1 MALLYD
7 TYFVVALSFAIFVG
21 ILYRYKVHHMLFA
34 ALDARADRI
43 RAELEEARRVREEA
57 QELLASYEKRQREI
71 EQEAATMV
79 EHAKRDAKAS
89 AEQMKAD
96 ALAAIDRRVK
106 AAAEQLAAAE
116 AAAVREVKDR
126 AVAVAVAA
134 AADVLRKGLPAQAVD
149 ASIDSAISTAG
160 QRLN

>member
-7 TYFVVALSFAIFVG
+7 TYFLVALSFALFLG
-21 ILYRYKVHHMLFA
+21 ILYRYKVHEMLFA

-43 RAELEEARRVREEA
+43 RAELDEARRVREEA
-57 QELLASYEKRQREI
+57 QALLASYEKRQREI
-71 EQEAATMV
+71 EDEAAAMV
-79 EHAKRDAKAS
+79 EQARRDAVVS
-89 AEQMKAD
+89 AEKMKDD

-116 AAAVREVKDR
+116 AAAIREVKDR

-134 AADVLRKGLPAQAVD
+134 AADVLGKGLPASAVD
-149 ASIDSAISTAG
+149 ASIDAAISTAG

>member
-1 MALLYD
+1 MAILYD
-7 TYFVVALSFAIFVG
+7 TYFVVALSFVLFFA
-21 ILYRYKVHHMLFA
+21 ILYRYKVHHFLFA
-34 ALDARADRI
+34 ALDARAERI
-43 RAELEEARRVREEA
+43 RGELEEAKRIREEA
-57 QELLASYEKRQREI
+57 QMLLVSFEKRQREV
-71 EQEAATMV
+71 EAEAAKMV
-79 EHAKRDAKAS
+79 EQAKGDARRS
-89 AEQMKAD
+89 AEHMKEE

-134 AADVLRKGLPAQAVD
+134 ATDILSRSMPARAVD
-149 ASIDSAISTAG
+149 ASIDEAIVIAG

>member
-1 MALLYD
+1 MAILYD

-21 ILYRYKVHHMLFA
+21 ILYRYNVHHMVFA
-34 ALDARADRI
+34 ALDARAERI
-43 RAELEEARRVREEA
+43 RAELEEAKRVREEA
-57 QELLASYEKRQREI
+57 QMLLADYERRQREI
-71 EQEAATMV
+71 EDEAKTMV
-79 EHAKRDAKAS
+79 EHAKRDAKAL
-89 AEQMKAD
+89 AESMKKD

-126 AVAVAVAA
+126 AVTVAVAA
-134 AADVLRKGLPAQAVD
+134 ATDLLRQNMSARAID
-149 ASIDSAISTAG
+149 ASIDESIAVAG